1 MKEKAETMTY
11 EHIWLDWR
19 NERVLVEY
27 TKRGYRDYEV
37 QAVVKYMKRP
47 DGQPLPTDLLLSDA
61 QYLEI
66 SALLRQELDFMAD
79 EQAIN
84 DRMDHE

>member
-1 MKEKAETMTY
+1 MTY

-27 TKRGYRDYEV
+27 TKRGYRDHEV
-37 QAVVKYMKRP
+37 QAVVKYTKRP

-66 SALLRQELDFMAD
+66 SALLREELDFMAD